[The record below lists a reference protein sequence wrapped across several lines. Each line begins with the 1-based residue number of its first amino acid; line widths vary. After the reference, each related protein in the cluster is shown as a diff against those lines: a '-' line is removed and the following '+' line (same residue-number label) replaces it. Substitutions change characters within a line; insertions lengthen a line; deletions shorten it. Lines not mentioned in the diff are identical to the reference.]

1 ASPCNGPRPAIGSR
15 ITRTSPGNSG
25 ISWSGA
31 ATTTVALT
39 AVPTRRT
46 MRWSNR
52 SGPNGSH
59 ALGEPIRRLSP
70 PQRTTAP
77 GLISAPPAIQT
88 PVGFRTALLRRL
100 GFPGV
105 FLEERVFLLLVLVVI
120 AVEGEVAIV
129 DLEGEDR
136 ERGGE
141 KAAGPL
147 SPDVGHR
154 EIGIPAP
161 VGAGAVLHLQGDQP
175 LAHLEVPVLPVLV
188 LH

>member
-25 ISWSGA
+25 ISWPGA

-52 SGPNGSH
+52 SDPNCSH

-70 PQRTTAP
+70 PQRITAP
-77 GLISAPPAIQT
+77 RLISAPPATQT
-88 PVGFRTALLRRL
+88 PMGLRPQLIRRL
-100 GFPGV
+100 GFLGV
-105 FLEERVFLLLVLVVI
+105 FFEERVFLLLVLVVI
-120 AVEGEVAIV
+120 AVEGQVAVV
-129 DLEGEDR
+129 DLEGEYR
-136 ERGGE
+136 ERRGE

-147 SPDVGHR
+147 SPDIGHR
-154 EIGIPAP
+154 EIGIPTP

-175 LAHLEVPVLPVLV
+175 LA
-188 LH
+188 